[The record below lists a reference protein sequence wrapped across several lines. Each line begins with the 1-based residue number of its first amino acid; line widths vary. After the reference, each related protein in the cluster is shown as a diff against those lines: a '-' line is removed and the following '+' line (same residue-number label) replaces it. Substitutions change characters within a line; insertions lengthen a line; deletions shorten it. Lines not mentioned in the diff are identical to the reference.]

1 MVLLDEG
8 HRPLVVFIIV
18 NNPYAG
24 TKCIF
29 IIGNF
34 YMYVDLV
41 SFNFIVHY
49 SNFCKYSPAY
59 I

>member
-1 MVLLDEG
+1 MLLDEG
-8 HRPLVVFIIV
+8 HRPHVVCIIV
-18 NNPYAG
+18 SNPYAG
-24 TKCIF
+24 TNSIF

-49 SNFCKYSPAY
+49 SNFASV
-59 I
+59 